1 MLGVT
6 MLRISRCLFRWVLAI
21 GLSWVA
27 VGGPM
32 GMTRASAADAAAPE
46 AGKLEVRN
54 VDAKKARKLLEKE
67 KEVVV
72 LDVRTPDEFAGG
84 HLAGARNVDFQG
96 KEFEATLAKLDRQKT
111 YLVHCAAGL
120 GRTGTMVATL
130 LKGLGHDTEAA
141 IAMVRAARPGTIETP
156 AQRAFVDE
164 FKS

>member
-111 YLVHCAAGL
+111 YLVHCAAGGRSTRSLAVFRKL
-120 GRTGTMVATL
+120 GFRSVVHLDGGFGAW
-130 LKGLGHDTEAA
+130 TEAGFPVA
-141 IAMVRAARPGTIETP
+141 
-156 AQRAFVDE
+156 
-164 FKS
+164 K